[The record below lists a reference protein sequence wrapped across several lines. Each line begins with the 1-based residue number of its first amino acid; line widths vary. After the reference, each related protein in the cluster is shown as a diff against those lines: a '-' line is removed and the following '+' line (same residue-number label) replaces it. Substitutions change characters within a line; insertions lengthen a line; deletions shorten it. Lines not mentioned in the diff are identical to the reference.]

1 LACSNLN
8 EAPSSAMITWS
19 KDGQPLQSNGK
30 VTIQDQ
36 GKVLMVDHVQ
46 REDAGMYQC
55 LIRTDD
61 DSAQGT
67 AEIRLGGEQNGGK
80 GEFPEGKVQCFFVIF
95 VA

>member
-1 LACSNLN
+1 
-8 EAPSSAMITWS
+8 MISWS
-19 KDGQPLQSNGK
+19 KDGQPLQSSSK

-67 AEIRLGGEQNGGK
+67 AEIRLGGKQSGGK
-80 GEFPEGKVQCFFVIF
+80 GEFQEWGVVLIGLNDMLTIF
-95 VA
+95 CVFQLLIHS

>member
-1 LACSNLN
+1 LTCSNLN
-8 EAPSSAMITWS
+8 EAPSTAMITWS

-67 AEIRLGGEQNGGK
+67 AEIRLGGKKMLKIGLLWRGK
-80 GEFPEGKVQCFFVIF
+80 KFCRAVQI
-95 VA
+95 